1 MSILVQDLVSRLE
14 SALDAEGSDH
24 YLLEKDYIPSINS
37 AVNWLISVI
46 NSSLGD
52 KKLGEEIFR
61 ELKVVEVHTASRD
74 SRISLKNFKYEPW
87 TILAVYL
94 KITSRDYDG
103 INAPSSPI
111 QESVRR
117 SDIYHVSSNDSAK
130 RLTIEEWATN
140 TGNPFAAGYDTKCSE
155 STTYAYLDPFKYHNT
170 TTGAYSSMQESP
182 EIEIRPSVSEEN
194 TTIFYVRK
202 PEAVQGV
209 DDYIPFPDSVFSI
222 LFNKALQYISY
233 KQGDQTNVYTVTSQD
248 VALLTR
254 TIL

>member
-1 MSILVQDLVSRLE
+1 MSILVEDLVSRLE

-24 YLLEKDYIPSINS
+24 YSLDRDYIPSINS
-37 AVNWLISVI
+37 AINWLISVI
-46 NSSLGD
+46 NSSLGN

-74 SRISLKNFKYEPW
+74 SRISLRNFEYEPW

-94 KITSRDYDG
+94 KITSRQYDG
-103 INAPSSPI
+103 SINVASPLA
-111 QESVRR
+111 ESVRR
-117 SDIYHVSSNDSAK
+117 PDLYHVSSNDSAK

-140 TGNPFAAGYDTKCSE
+140 TGNPFAAGYNASCSE
-155 STTYAYLDPFKYHNT
+155 ATTFAYLDPFRYH
-170 TTGAYSSMQESP
+170 SP
-182 EIEIRPSVSEEN
+182 NDGGLNSVKEEIEVRPSIAEEN
-194 TTIFYVRK
+194 VTVFYVRK
-202 PEAVQGV
+202 PEPIQASG
-209 DDYIPFPDSVFSI
+209 DTIPFPDSVFSI

-233 KQGDQTNVYTVTSQD
+233 KQGDQTNVYTVTAQD